1 MPCDSLFRSARA
13 DRAPIDAYNPTL
25 WPIRGYRHHFLEEG
39 MDKDEFGL
47 ALASCNEI
55 IAKYE
60 ALKTTAQPSPR
71 MKVV

>member
-1 MPCDSLFRSARA
+1 
-13 DRAPIDAYNPTL
+13 
-25 WPIRGYRHHFLEEG
+25 